1 MLLKALSSKGFRL
14 PSKNR
19 GFVSSEM
26 LISQGIQSLVNH
38 VLSVNQGLDYLSSKS
53 CGSIDPL
60 MLI

>member
-14 PSKNR
+14 SSKDR

-38 VLSVNQGLDYLSSKS
+38 VLSVNQLKKS
-53 CGSIDPL
+53 TERI
-60 MLI
+60 